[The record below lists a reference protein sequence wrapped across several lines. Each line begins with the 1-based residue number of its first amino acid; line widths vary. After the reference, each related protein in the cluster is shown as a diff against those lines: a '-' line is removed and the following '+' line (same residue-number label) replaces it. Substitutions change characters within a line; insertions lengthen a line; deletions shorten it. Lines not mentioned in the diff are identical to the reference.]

1 MGLINFFCS
10 CKPSVPMEAATPLRI
25 LEDKHS
31 LSLIGPA
38 GCGKSYRI
46 RQLVEEALPEVGA
59 SRFSILATR
68 MKAWSK
74 ASCTQVWRKALRGGL
89 AMLTKP
95 SGIRRACRPTIE

>member
-46 RQLVEEALPEVGA
+46 RQLVEEAL
-59 SRFSILATR
+59 S
-68 MKAWSK
+68 
-74 ASCTQVWRKALRGGL
+74 
-89 AMLTKP
+89 
-95 SGIRRACRPTIE
+95 